1 MVGRVGLG
9 VRGLELDETDD
20 WIESGVQRGKESRKS
35 EVSGDDGFDKKEQ
48 DINIGEDDNV
58 EGSGGEN
65 ESEEEEESSEEGTEG
80 SSESETGS
88 GKEGG
93 RKKKEKGKM
102 RGGETETEVSSAMS
116 ELDELGFGGGGV
128 PMQLLMRRN
137 LAVSDAVEEEGQ
149 ETKLGVK
156 HALSAIQYRPRKSS
170 FKVESTGK
178 YLRKSL
184 GRARTFDPFAYVMTK
199 EARQAEESREKTL
212 CLDFVVAKP
221 VPRVAGE
228 SVLLPS
234 VSAMLT
240 KCYNKF
246 LFIAKCME
254 KGDERAIWAM
264 LKDGVFSTAD
274 SLTRIQDLR
283 VEAVT
288 GSSAYSTRASAE
300 VGLIREKAKERWQK
314 TLGKPGSFF
323 RTGGGK

>member
-1 MVGRVGLG
+1 
-9 VRGLELDETDD
+9 
-20 WIESGVQRGKESRKS
+20 
-35 EVSGDDGFDKKEQ
+35 
-48 DINIGEDDNV
+48 
-58 EGSGGEN
+58 
-65 ESEEEEESSEEGTEG
+65 
-80 SSESETGS
+80 
-88 GKEGG
+88 
-93 RKKKEKGKM
+93 
-102 RGGETETEVSSAMS
+102 
-116 ELDELGFGGGGV
+116 
-128 PMQLLMRRN
+128 
-137 LAVSDAVEEEGQ
+137 
-149 ETKLGVK
+149 VK

-184 GRARTFDPFAYVMTK
+184 RRVRTFNPFAYVMTK
-199 EARQAEESREKTL
+199 EVRQAEESREKTL
-212 CLDFVVAKP
+212 CLDLVVAKP

-228 SVLLPS
+228 SVLLLS

-283 VEAVT
+283 VEVET

-300 VGLIREKAKERWQK
+300 VGLIREKAKERWRK

-323 RTGGGK
+323 RKGGGTSIPPTLSYQTVSPDVASLGVYGIAAPEDDFMGTNILADPYFGGVGGRGRGGITNRFPQRNQGRFMARGSERPPTGPWGGSRDNRGVRGRRGGSSFGGVSGRVGSQGAGASWGDSGGSESGGRQARV